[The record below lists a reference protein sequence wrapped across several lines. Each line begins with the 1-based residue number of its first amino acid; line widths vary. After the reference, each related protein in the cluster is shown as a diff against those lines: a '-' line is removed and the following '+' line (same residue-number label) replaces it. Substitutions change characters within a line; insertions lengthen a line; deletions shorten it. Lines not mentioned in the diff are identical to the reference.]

1 MKMLNSFKWII
12 IAAILLGGVVANLH
26 YAEIDVAYRA
36 ASGIVLGIIVVG
48 IIYTTSQGRQVFSFA
63 KQSRTEMRKVV
74 WPTRQETVQTALVVV
89 GMVVVTA
96 LILWGFDTLF
106 MWLVGLITGQRG

>member
-1 MKMLNSFKWII
+1 MNSIKWMI
-12 IAAILLGGVVANLH
+12 IAAILMGAVVANLH
-26 YAEIDVAYRA
+26 YAEVDAAYRA
-36 ASGIVLGIIVVG
+36 ALGIVLGMVVLG
-48 IIYTTSQGRQVFSFA
+48 IAYTTSQGRQVFSFA

-96 LILWGFDTLF
+96 LILWGFDAFF